1 MLGEVQHGVGRGGF
15 LRLKKTGDTFR
26 RGGGQE
32 RCCRESPGRE
42 TGRADRRSGTYL
54 IGKEGSRGGREEA
67 KASWKEQG
75 LGTGGRKQEDESGP
89 RPEQVA
95 DMTLRRQEGHV
106 IVLERGC
113 GPDWEGFCSPALPPL
128 AFVQQRQTWMC
139 VSGHLSCFD
148 KNITD

>member
-1 MLGEVQHGVGRGGF
+1 M
-15 LRLKKTGDTFR
+15 
-26 RGGGQE
+26 
-32 RCCRESPGRE
+32 
-42 TGRADRRSGTYL
+42 SGTYL
-54 IGKEGSRGGREEA
+54 TGKEGSRGGREEA

-139 VSGHLSCFD
+139 VSDHLSCFD
-148 KNITD
+148 KNITDWGAH